1 MKYKIIKFTVFF
13 IAVCYFF
20 SGVAIAWDISEFPHA
35 PKKKQRASL
44 RYQPKSNPMQKKYP
58 LTVGVM
64 AVSDKRATSFFLAQ
78 KGATDEFFQETIAD
92 GVSEAF
98 YIEMKKSGLFEKVVK
113 IDEVHPEE
121 LTKESLSGLREQYN
135 VDMLFVADLSKFHMV
150 REKMG
155 GLQYNSYIT
164 RVDIELIAQLI
175 YLKAGVV
182 VWADVVDR
190 ISEKHSET
198 GALRQGEV
206 GELAT
211 STMGY
216 LFSDMK
222 VLIAETG
229 KVMKVQ

>member
-1 MKYKIIKFTVFF
+1 MRCKTIKSTVFC
-13 IAVCYFF
+13 IVACYFF
-20 SGVAIAWDISEFPHA
+20 SGVSIAWDISEFPHA

-44 RYQPKSNPMQKKYP
+44 RYQPRSELMQKKYP

-64 AVSDKRATSFFLAQ
+64 DVSDKRATSFFLA
-78 KGATDEFFQETIAD
+78 KEGATDEFFQETIAD
-92 GVSEAF
+92 GISEAF
-98 YIEMKKSGLFEKVVK
+98 YLEMKKSGLFEKVVK
-113 IDEVHPEE
+113 IDETRPEE
-121 LTKESLSGLREQYN
+121 LTAGSLSGLREQYN
-135 VDMLFVADLSKFHMV
+135 VDMLVVADLSKFNMV

-198 GALRQGEV
+198 GALRPGEV
-206 GELAT
+206 GELTT
-211 STMGY
+211 STMGD

-229 KVMKVQ
+229 KVMKVK